1 MKKKQTLRAFYSSLI
16 VTLILFSAIFFP
28 IYYRTKRVSIEEY
41 AILQIN
47 TIECTDKLQSGNYKL
62 KISIVKRNSFS
73 KYPIQIQGSQ
83 IESYG
88 MNTTVSKKIRNS
100 LELIDEGI
108 IVFLKLRKGIK
119 SETEFFQINNN
130 NSQYIWSNEIWF
142 SKFGGSIRINYL
154 FLIMW

>member
-1 MKKKQTLRAFYSSLI
+1 MKKKLTVRVICSSLFI
-16 VTLILFSAIFFP
+16 TVILFSAIFFP
-28 IYYRTKRVSIEEY
+28 VYYRTNKVSIEEY
-41 AILQIN
+41 AILQVN

-62 KISIVKRNSFS
+62 KISIVNRISYT

-88 MNTTVSKKIRNS
+88 MNVTISKKIQNS
-100 LELIDEGI
+100 LELINEGI

-119 SETEFFQINNN
+119 SEIEFFQIENIE
-130 NSQYIWSNEIWF
+130 SQYIWSSEIWF
-142 SKFGGSIRINYL
+142 SKFGGCIRINYW